1 MGSRVLRRR
10 GGRIRGTGFG
20 SSLCSS
26 IGFLS
31 LFLGDESLPACGG
44 CRRSRLRWETVALPH
59 LGEGRFDVFIVDLC
73 RGRPGEAVGVVVST
87 LVMFLGREG
96 CSGSVRVRAVRIGV
110 LELREVRGED
120 GGVTAKSTHHCCLTS
135 TWQRSYRLHDVPE
148 TSSISGMGRETPFGP
163 DLMKTVQS
171 LINRTLASHHRG
183 SVIHKLLGLGG
194 GSASRTL
201 GRDFQASVVG
211 QIRASRV
218 DNHAVTGVEFEQ
230 TDFHRTPVS
239 SAPIFGVSASS
250 DVRITVEQSSG
261 RPIRRPHQSG
271 LGSPH

>member
-1 MGSRVLRRR
+1 M
-10 GGRIRGTGFG
+10 
-20 SSLCSS
+20 
-26 IGFLS
+26 
-31 LFLGDESLPACGG
+31 
-44 CRRSRLRWETVALPH
+44 PH
-59 LGEGRFDVFIVDLC
+59 LGERRNVFIVDLL
-73 RGRPGEAVGVVVST
+73 RGRPGEAVRVVAST

-96 CSGSVRVRAVRIGV
+96 CSGSVRVRAVRFGV

-120 GGVTAKSTHHCCLTS
+120 GGVTAKSTHHCCIAS
-135 TWQRSYRLHDVPE
+135 AWQQSYRLHDVPE

-183 SVIHKLLGLGG
+183 SVIHKLLVGRWQC
-194 GSASRTL
+194 SRTL

-239 SAPIFGVSASS
+239 FAPHFW
-250 DVRITVEQSSG
+250 
-261 RPIRRPHQSG
+261 G
-271 LGSPH
+271 LGKL